1 MKPLELAD
9 GTPVD
14 PGAWEQRLLPVLRGP
29 EVEKVVGA
37 MVGFLFI
44 LPPVTSFMQLQ
55 PRIQTHS

>member
-1 MKPLELAD
+1 M
-9 GTPVD
+9 
-14 PGAWEQRLLPVLRGP
+14 PVLRGP
-29 EVEKVVGA
+29 EVEKVVDA